1 METVNVPSGL
11 EVESA
16 SWRSKLS
23 PRLTRMKSKVNGQ
36 LRAKP
41 AVFAGIAAGL
51 GFALGL
57 TGRIARHRREARKQL
72 PALLVIEGC

>member
-1 METVNVPSGL
+1 
-11 EVESA
+11 
-16 SWRSKLS
+16 
-23 PRLTRMKSKVNGQ
+23 MKSKVNGQ